1 MKPCATIWAVCSS
14 WWELELTFRK
24 GNHQHFLPS
33 KNSSWTV
40 GTDRW
45 TPSRIGLA
53 LCWHSSFHVLAC
65 QHDCKSNCVKGASGG
80 CGAQGLLTA
89 QNSPSRLTTKPH
101 LYCCVPRE
109 RVVRPGNK
117 SWRAHLRE
125 CLQAALL
132 FGCMSHTLKVENTL
146 KSFSCPVTHFSVISD
161 HLWN

>member
-45 TPSRIGLA
+45 TSSRIGLA
-53 LCWHSSFHVLAC
+53 LCWHSSFHVLVC
-65 QHDCKSNCVKGASGG
+65 QHDCKSNCVKEPQEAVVLRASS
-80 CGAQGLLTA
+80 QPRTA
-89 QNSPSRLTTKPH
+89 PPDWPLSPTCTAVSL
-101 LYCCVPRE
+101 VRE
-109 RVVRPGNK
+109 LWGQAIKAEEPIF
-117 SWRAHLRE
+117 E

-146 KSFSCPVTHFSVISD
+146 KSFSCPVNHFSVISD